1 MDLERVVF
9 EHLQEHLPE
18 MLQELVV
25 GPKAFE
31 DLFVG
36 ASEGDFGEVAGEEAP
51 VRRYAPSVRRTE
63 EDDALG

>member
-9 EHLQEHLPE
+9 EHLQKDLPE
-18 MLQELVV
+18 VLQELVV
-25 GPKAFE
+25 GPEAFE

-36 ASEGDFGEVAGEEAP
+36 ASEGDFGEVTGEEAP
-51 VRRYAPSVRRTE
+51 VRRGAPSVRRAE